1 MERDT
6 IVALTYSL
14 NRLTIEALR
23 WVPRNNDAKAD
34 HFKPSSDVEEF
45 SRKFFHFYLT
55 KPSGLDEVL
64 QIVSVTD
71 SATDTNFLTT

>member
-14 NRLTIEALR
+14 NRLTIEALL
-23 WVPRNNDAKAD
+23 WPSKNDAKAD
-34 HFKPSSDVEEF
+34 HFKPSSAVEEF

-55 KPSGLDEVL
+55 KPGGLGEVFKF
-64 QIVSVTD
+64 VSVTD

>member
-14 NRLTIEALR
+14 NRLTIEALL
-23 WVPRNNDAKAD
+23 WGPRKNDAKAD
-34 HFKPSSDVEEF
+34 HFKPSSAVEEF

-55 KPSGLDEVL
+55 KPGGLGEVL
-64 QIVSVTD
+64 KFVSVTD

>member
-45 SRKFFHFYLT
+45 SRKFFDF
-55 KPSGLDEVL
+55 
-64 QIVSVTD
+64 
-71 SATDTNFLTT
+71 